1 MESVLLVGEDPS
13 LLECRATVL
22 AMMDAKVISCSPTG
36 LSAYL
41 KNEKF
46 DLIVLCNSLS
56 AGSQRLIAA
65 SVDRDASGTGILHIL
80 RVLPASSEGI
90 SGPASAGTT
99 GPAGL
104 HHKVLK
110 ILSSSSIDRQN
121 ILLPRRLPLS
131 DAN

>member
-1 MESVLLVGEDPS
+1 
-13 LLECRATVL
+13 
-22 AMMDAKVISCSPTG
+22 MMDAKVISCTPTG

-65 SVDRDASGTGILHIL
+65 SVNRDASGTDILHIL
-80 RVLPASSEGI
+80 RVLPAPSKGI
-90 SGPASAGTT
+90 ARPEIVATT

-104 HHKVLK
+104 HHEVLK
-110 ILSSSSIDRQN
+110 ILRSSSIDRQN